1 MFAQINTINLYKRKK
16 KERVLKKILIKN
28 TLLIYSFESFFY

>member
-1 MFAQINTINLYKRKK
+1 MFAQINPINLDKRR

-28 TLLIYSFESFFY
+28 TLFIYSFKSFFY